1 MKKLTVRPTEAPMS
15 LKSTTNSSRNDPNLA
30 PRVMFDFLFDPL
42 CGWCYGAAPAV
53 AALRKVFPI
62 RFALHPIGL
71 FHGEDAG
78 QMEARMVGYIRQADW
93 RIREMT
99 GQVFSDAYYDKIV
112 QPGAPLDSA
121 PATRAILAAE
131 AGASGRGL
139 DLLEALQHAR
149 FVEARDIMDPRV
161 IAEAGGKT
169 PAVGD
174 AGIDARIDDSRR
186 LLARYD
192 MDGVPGLVMRG
203 IGDWEGQLLQ
213 PIPNH
218 LLYDKK
224 EAVAFVRGKL
234 KALE

>member
-1 MKKLTVRPTEAPMS
+1 
-15 LKSTTNSSRNDPNLA
+15 
-30 PRVMFDFLFDPL
+30 MFDFLFDPL

-53 AALRKVFPI
+53 AALRKAFPVG
-62 RFALHPIGL
+62 FALHPIGL
-71 FHGEDAG
+71 FHGEGAG
-78 QMEARMVGYIRQADW
+78 RMEARMVGYIRQADG

-121 PATRAILAAE
+121 PATHAVLRAE
-131 AGASGRGL
+131 AGAPGHGL

-149 FVEARDIMDPRV
+149 FVEARDITDPTV
-161 IAEAGGKT
+161 IAAAGGTT
-169 PAVGD
+169 PAAAND
-174 AGIDARIDDSRR
+174 ADMNARIDDSRR